1 MELHFLGRGAAFYVE
16 AGNTSAY
23 LREGSR
29 LLLLDCGESVF
40 ADLLRRGALSGV
52 TDITVALSH
61 LHSDHCG
68 SLGSLCHYCF
78 YMLHIAPKLV
88 LPEDAA
94 YRADVATLLRLFG
107 VRENAFAFVADGGAL
122 GFSSFR
128 SFRYVPTRHSD
139 GMRCFSFI
147 FETENGG
154 VFFSSDTC
162 TTETLAAFIQ
172 SHPNFERAYMDS
184 TDADYPGNI
193 HLPIGQ
199 IAQVVPAEK
208 RGRVYMMHLNRAACA
223 EAGRAF
229 GFSCAAP

>member
-40 ADLLRRGALSGV
+40 ANLLRRGVLSGV

-78 YMLHIAPKLV
+78 YMLHIVPRFV
-88 LPEDAA
+88 LPADAA
-94 YRADVATLLRLFG
+94 YRAEVETLLRLFG
-107 VRENAFAFVADGGAL
+107 VQTDAYALVPDGGSL
-122 GFSSFR
+122 GFSAFR
-128 SFRYVPTRHSD
+128 SLSYVPTRHADS
-139 GMRCFSFI
+139 MRCFSFV

-154 VFFSSDTC
+154 VFYSADTC
-162 TTETLAAFIQ
+162 TTETLTEFIKT
-172 SHPNFERAYMDS
+172 HPNFERVYMDS

-193 HLPIGQ
+193 HLPVSR
-199 IAQVVPAEK
+199 IAQAVPEAM
-208 RGRVYMMHLNRAACA
+208 RGRVYMIHLNRAACI
-223 EAGRAF
+223 EAGRKL
-229 GFSCAAP
+229 GLSCVAP

>member
-1 MELHFLGRGAAFYVE
+1 MELHFLGHGAAFYVE

-52 TDITVALSH
+52 TDITIALSH

-78 YMLHIAPKLV
+78 YMLHIIPKLV

-107 VRENAFAFVADGGAL
+107 VQESSFTPVADGGAL

-139 GMRCFSFI
+139 GMRCFSSLRPK
-147 FETENGG
+147 T
-154 VFFSSDTC
+154 
-162 TTETLAAFIQ
+162 
-172 SHPNFERAYMDS
+172 
-184 TDADYPGNI
+184 
-193 HLPIGQ
+193 
-199 IAQVVPAEK
+199 
-208 RGRVYMMHLNRAACA
+208 AACSFRRIPVRRKRSPRSSNHIRISNA
-223 EAGRAF
+223 PTWIPRTRITPATSTCPSGRLRR
-229 GFSCAAP
+229 SSPRRSAAASI

>member
-78 YMLHIAPKLV
+78 YMLHIVPKLV
-88 LPEDAA
+88 LPADAA

-107 VRENAFAFVADGGAL
+107 VQENAFAFVEDGGAL

-172 SHPNFERAYMDS
+172 SHPDFERAYMDS

-193 HLPIGQ
+193 HLPIG
-199 IAQVVPAEK
+199 QVVPAEK

-223 EAGRAF
+223 EAGRTF

>member
-40 ADLLRRGALSGV
+40 ADLLRRGVLSGV

-78 YMLHIAPKLV
+78 YMLHIIPKLV

-94 YRADVATLLRLFG
+94 
-107 VRENAFAFVADGGAL
+107 
-122 GFSSFR
+122 
-128 SFRYVPTRHSD
+128 
-139 GMRCFSFI
+139 
-147 FETENGG
+147 
-154 VFFSSDTC
+154 
-162 TTETLAAFIQ
+162 
-172 SHPNFERAYMDS
+172 
-184 TDADYPGNI
+184 
-193 HLPIGQ
+193 
-199 IAQVVPAEK
+199 
-208 RGRVYMMHLNRAACA
+208 
-223 EAGRAF
+223 
-229 GFSCAAP
+229 

>member
-1 MELHFLGRGAAFYVE
+1 MELHFLGHGAAFYVE

-40 ADLLRRGALSGV
+40 ADLLRRGVLSGV

-68 SLGSLCHYCF
+68 SLGSLCHYCY
-78 YMLHIAPKLV
+78 YMLHLIPQIV
-88 LPEDAA
+88 LPADGN
-94 YRADVATLLRLFG
+94 YRAEVTTLLRLFG
-107 VRENAFAFVADGGAL
+107 VQENAYALVPDGGDL
-122 GFSSFR
+122 GFLSFR
-128 SFRYVPTRHSD
+128 SFSYVRTRHAE
-139 GMRCFSFI
+139 GMRCFSFV
-147 FETENGG
+147 FETDAGG
-154 VFFSSDTC
+154 VFYSADTC
-162 TTETLAAFIQ
+162 TTDTLVDFLQ
-172 SHPNFERAYMDS
+172 THPNFERAYMDS

-208 RGRVYMMHLNRAACA
+208 RGCVYMMHLNRAACA
-223 EAGRAF
+223 EAGRTF

>member
-40 ADLLRRGALSGV
+40 ADLLRRGVLSGV

-78 YMLHIAPKLV
+78 YMLHIIPKLV

-107 VRENAFAFVADGGAL
+107 VQENAFAFVEDGGAL

-162 TTETLAAFIQ
+162 TTETLRLSNRIRILSAPTWIPQTRTTPAISTFPSGRLRRSSLRRSAAASI
-172 SHPNFERAYMDS
+172 
-184 TDADYPGNI
+184 
-193 HLPIGQ
+193 
-199 IAQVVPAEK
+199 
-208 RGRVYMMHLNRAACA
+208 
-223 EAGRAF
+223 
-229 GFSCAAP
+229 

>member
-40 ADLLRRGALSGV
+40 ADLLRRDVLSGV

-78 YMLHIAPKLV
+78 YMLHIVPKLV

-107 VRENAFAFVADGGAL
+107 VQENAFAVVEDGGADPP
-122 GFSSFR
+122 FR
-128 SFRYVPTRHSD
+128 QDVLLF
-139 GMRCFSFI
+139 
-147 FETENGG
+147 
-154 VFFSSDTC
+154 
-162 TTETLAAFIQ
+162 L
-172 SHPNFERAYMDS
+172 
-184 TDADYPGNI
+184 
-193 HLPIGQ
+193 HL
-199 IAQVVPAEK
+199 
-208 RGRVYMMHLNRAACA
+208 
-223 EAGRAF
+223 
-229 GFSCAAP
+229 

>member
-40 ADLLRRGALSGV
+40 ADLLRRGVLSGV

-78 YMLHIAPKLV
+78 YMLHIVPKLV

-94 YRADVATLLRLFG
+94 YRADVVTLLRLFG
-107 VRENAFAFVADGGAL
+107 VQENAFAFVEDGGAL
-122 GFSSFR
+122 GAQPPA
-128 SFRYVPTRHSD
+128 RYTGQMQVGDYWQGYDRWLGCARRWSYPPACRTA
-139 GMRCFSFI
+139 C
-147 FETENGG
+147 GG
-154 VFFSSDTC
+154 VSALAPPTAAPHRALKACSTSTGSPGRRWTK
-162 TTETLAAFIQ
+162 TTRRR
-172 SHPNFERAYMDS
+172 PC
-184 TDADYPGNI
+184 PG
-193 HLPIGQ
+193 
-199 IAQVVPAEK
+199 
-208 RGRVYMMHLNRAACA
+208 RG
-223 EAGRAF
+223 
-229 GFSCAAP
+229 SCAWSSACGPA

>member
-78 YMLHIAPKLV
+78 YMLHIIPKLV

-107 VRENAFAFVADGGAL
+107 VQENAFAFVEDGGAL

-128 SFRYVPTRHSD
+128 SFRYADPPFR
-139 GMRCFSFI
+139 R
-147 FETENGG
+147 
-154 VFFSSDTC
+154 
-162 TTETLAAFIQ
+162 
-172 SHPNFERAYMDS
+172 
-184 TDADYPGNI
+184 DALLFL
-193 HLPIGQ
+193 HL
-199 IAQVVPAEK
+199 
-208 RGRVYMMHLNRAACA
+208 
-223 EAGRAF
+223 
-229 GFSCAAP
+229 